1 MYIVDW
7 FIGLYSRIDIS
18 RKNIFK
24 TVCIAQVF
32 HKIQMSMNCQH
43 LISFLEQSGIP
54 FLKHVSLKSKTW
66 IKRGGIAGVWIQPES
81 VDGLQQVCTY
91 CYAHRLAFEV
101 VGNTS
106 NLYFLDDYCPEI
118 VVSTIKVNHFIETDT
133 ELICECGVN
142 IASFASFCVERGIEG
157 YEGFVGLP
165 GTVGSASYNNAGC
178 YGCVMSEVV
187 SSVEVLG
194 EDGRILVLD
203 NEELGYTN
211 RSSVLKRGVVKGVIL
226 RCCLKK
232 RMASFPESLVR
243 IASENQEHRKMY
255 GAGYKQNLGC
265 VFASGYENIVKKMPF
280 HLRIVYRLINKLC
293 TVFKIP
299 LLKRQKI
306 KKDLLLFLY
315 RRNDL
320 APYIADCGILYFLWK
335 DDGADRKFWEYV
347 DFYQKI
353 SGCKDLEIEIKGNLN
368 SRMKN

>member
-1 MYIVDW
+1 M
-7 FIGLYSRIDIS
+7 SR
-18 RKNIFK
+18 
-24 TVCIAQVF
+24 
-32 HKIQMSMNCQH
+32 QH
-43 LISFLEQSGIP
+43 LISFLDQLEIP
-54 FLKHVSLKSKTW
+54 YLQQVSLKSKTW

-81 VDGLQQVCTY
+81 VDGLQEVCTY
-91 CYAHRLAFEV
+91 CYVHHLAFEI

-106 NLYFLDDYCPEI
+106 NLYFLNDYCPEI

-142 IASFASFCVERGIEG
+142 IASFAVFCVERGIVG

-178 YGCVMSEVV
+178 YGCVMCDVV
-187 SSVEVLG
+187 LRVEVLG
-194 EDGRILVLD
+194 EDGKIYVL
-203 NEELGYTN
+203 NNKELGYTN

-226 RCCLKK
+226 RCYLKK
-232 RMASFPESLVR
+232 QMTSSPESLVH
-243 IASENQEHRKMY
+243 IASENQKHRKIY

-265 VFASGYENIVKKMPF
+265 VFASGYENIVKRMPF
-280 HLRIVYRLINKLC
+280 YLQIVYRSINKLC
-293 TVFKIP
+293 AVFKLP

-315 RRNDL
+315 RKNDL

-335 DDGADRKFWEYV
+335 DDKADRKFWEYV

-353 SGCKDLEIEIKGNLN
+353 SGCKDLEIEIKGNL
-368 SRMKN
+368 SSWMKN